1 MENEKLATSKTIR
14 SILFPLASAEDDRAA
29 LVHALR
35 IAISNRSLL
44 SILRLDSNWD
54 LLRTKPIS
62 DIRQLM
68 TLWGMPPSLFS
79 AKDEIQNTE
88 STSGFT
94 ILQCLP
100 TENSESP
107 SWITVNA
114 EHKAVDLVVMNA
126 DFGDSLTSY
135 LQGRIEL
142 YGHLRIHATLLVPSN
157 TIRFVS
163 TSDGSVRLSKILV
176 PFLANPDPISGLTF
190 VRELL
195 ASLEQPQGSFTLL
208 YVGTPDATPSV
219 EPPQVDGWT
228 WVVKSLP
235 GSPAE
240 KILQQADCMDAD
252 LIVLTVTRT
261 EGLQPNRLG
270 PIPVQVIRRSRCPI
284 LLVPVDYG

>member
-1 MENEKLATSKTIR
+1 MENEKPTTSKTLR

-29 LVHALR
+29 LIHALR
-35 IAISNRSLL
+35 IAIANQSLL

-54 LLRTKPIS
+54 ILRTKPIS
-62 DIRQLM
+62 DIRQLLM
-68 TLWGMPPSLFS
+68 LWGMPPSLS
-79 AKDEIQNTE
+79 AKDEIENHE
-88 STSGFT
+88 STPGFT

-100 TENSESP
+100 TESSESP
-107 SWITVNA
+107 SWISVNA
-114 EHKAVDLVVMNA
+114 EHNAVDLVVMNA

-135 LQGRIEL
+135 LQGRVEL
-142 YGHLRIHATLLVPSN
+142 YGHLKIHATLLVPSN

-163 TSDGSVRLSKILV
+163 TSDGTVRLSKILV
-176 PFLANPDPISGLTF
+176 PFLANPDPINGLTF
-190 VRELL
+190 LRELL
-195 ASLEQPQGSFTLL
+195 ASLGQTQGSFTLL